1 MTTLQ
6 YLLDRQQLADNM
18 AVYCRAIDRRD
29 FASVQ
34 RLYHPDAIH
43 DHGGLF
49 RGNAEELV
57 AWLRQAMTG
66 VVTQHFI
73 GNTLIAIDG
82 DCAEAETYTI
92 NTHVLA
98 DGSEYIG
105 GGRYLDHYVR
115 NEAGWQILRRS
126 RLIDWSHDR
135 RSGPSATAAQI
146 TGGTLDRSD
155 KSWSE
160 LPLLA
165 RRFSA
170 S

>member
-29 FASVQ
+29 FESVQ
-34 RLYHPDAIH
+34 RLYHPDAVH
-43 DHGGLF
+43 NHGGLF
-49 RGNAEELV
+49 RGNAKELV
-57 AWLRQAMTG
+57 AWLQQAMTG

-82 DCAEAETYTI
+82 DCAEAEIYTI
-92 NTHVLA
+92 NTHVLP
-98 DGSEYIG
+98 DGSEYIA

-115 NEAGWQILRRS
+115 SDAGWQVLRRS

-135 RSGPSATAAQI
+135 LSGPSATAAQI
-146 TGGTLDRSD
+146 TAGTLDRSD
-155 KSWSE
+155 KSWAE
-160 LPLLA
+160 LPLLT
-165 RRFSA
+165 RQFSA